1 MAFPIVAVI
10 GAINK
15 ILDVVIPDPVQAAN
29 AKIRLAEIAAKG
41 DSEELSAIVS
51 MTQAQTEILKIDAA
65 STSMFQKG
73 WRPLAGWAAVIGGV
87 IYPLVRVFLPW
98 MLDVLGVKGVPPLP
112 ALDTAEIMAMLGGML
127 GLGTMRSIERQKGK
141 A

>member
-1 MAFPIVAVI
+1 MAFPIVAVL
-10 GAINK
+10 GAITGVLEK
-15 ILDVVIPDPVQAAN
+15 IIPDPQKAAE
-29 AKIRLAEIAAKG
+29 AKIKLAELVAKG
-41 DSEELSAIVS
+41 DSEELAALVA

-65 STSMFQKG
+65 SVSMFQKG

-98 MLDVLGVKGVPPLP
+98 LLGVMGVTGVPPLP
-112 ALDTAEIMAMLGGML
+112 PLDTAEIMAMLGGML
-127 GLGTMRSIERQKGK
+127 GLGTLRSLERREGK

>member
-1 MAFPIVAVI
+1 MPFPIVAVL
-10 GAINK
+10 GAVSGLIER
-15 ILDVVIPDPVQAAN
+15 IIPDPQKAAE
-29 AKIRLAEIAAKG
+29 AKIKLAELAAKG
-41 DSEELSAIVS
+41 ESEELLALVQ

-87 IYPLVRVFLPW
+87 IYPIVRVFMPW
-98 MLDVLGVKGVPPLP
+98 TLKVLGVEGVPELP
-112 ALDTAEIMAMLGGML
+112 PLDTVEIMAMLGGML
-127 GLGTMRSIERQKGK
+127 GLGTMRSLERQKGV